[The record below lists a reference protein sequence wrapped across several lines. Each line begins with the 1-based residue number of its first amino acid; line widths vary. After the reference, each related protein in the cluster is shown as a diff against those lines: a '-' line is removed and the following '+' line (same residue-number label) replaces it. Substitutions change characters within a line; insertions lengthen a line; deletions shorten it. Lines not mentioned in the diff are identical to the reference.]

1 MILQADLDKTLIRLR
16 ISQAIESVEEV
27 ELLIKNQMYR
37 AASNRIYYG
46 MFYALLALAVKYK
59 FKTSKHRQLIGW
71 FNRTFIKNDLI
82 NKKFGKIIT
91 TAFELR
97 KEGDYI
103 AFTQFDAEEV
113 YQNLN
118 DMKDFIREI
127 ESYISSNE

>member
-16 ISQAIESVEEV
+16 ISQAIESIEEV

-59 FKTSKHRQLIGW
+59 FKTSKHIQLIGW

-97 KEGDYI
+97 NEGDYI

-118 DMKDFIREI
+118 DMKDYISEI

>member
-82 NKKFGKIIT
+82 NIKFGKIIT